1 MLEEGNDTPRGDL
14 FSYLGGHNETRLGSV
29 ITRFTARGSGF
40 SSHGVNAWSVLFII

>member
-1 MLEEGNDTPRGDL
+1 MRSVAMNSR
-14 FSYLGGHNETRLGSV
+14 LGGHNETRLGSV